1 LFFSIENSLKR
12 KEFRAG
18 AAKREILVVVKYL
31 KVYYNKHKRGTIEE
45 TGEG

>member
-1 LFFSIENSLKR
+1 MENSLKG

-31 KVYYNKHKRGTIEE
+31 KVYYNKRRRDTIVE